1 MGSFGV
7 MFCLIWRTFK
17 CTKFL
22 NELVSDEI
30 FGSETSVGRRLLQ
43 TKKACPVSFEFLN
56 YTIITSKCKG
66 PLYSPKLCCSALTE
80 LSCPYVDVMNDMTTL
95 CASTMFSYI
104 NLHGKYPPGLFS
116 SICREGDQGLA
127 CPQLPAP
134 SHPNSTPLSKRPS
147 PAIIVASGLVLLF
160 SWPFFTLR
168 ATHFCRSSC

>member
-22 NELVSDEI
+22 NELVS
-30 FGSETSVGRRLLQ
+30 
-43 TKKACPVSFEFLN
+43 ACPVSFEFLN